1 MSTTVRPQT
10 DTTTSV
16 LDAARSLAPEITAR
30 AEEIERERRV
40 ALDLI
45 ESLTAAGCFRMMR
58 PASNGGMEL
67 DLMSVMRVV
76 EALGRADASTG
87 WTVLIGAGTWL
98 DLAGLPRTTFDEVF
112 PPDRNVIVAGVF
124 APTGS
129 AVPVEAGYHVNGR
142 WSFASGCQ
150 HAEWLYGNCIDT
162 SGEEPVLR
170 ITLFEPGQVI
180 IEDTWTVSGLCGT
193 GSHHFS
199 IHDAIIPAER
209 TYNVFAD
216 EHSVDVPMLHIPTPG
231 VLALGIA
238 AVAVGVAQG
247 ALDEVLAL
255 AADKVPLLSPSSLAG
270 NPLFQ
275 YQVADADVRLRA
287 ARSLLYAETEAA
299 WAAATAGAEL
309 TPELRARIRSAA
321 VFAVS
326 TSAAVIDRAY
336 TAGGGSSL
344 YATSPLQRRL
354 RDIHA
359 MTQHFLVKLDTL
371 TTCGAVLAG
380 ADAELTIF

>member
-1 MSTTVRPQT
+1 MSATVLPHS
-10 DTTTSV
+10 DTAMGV
-16 LDAARSLAPEITAR
+16 LDAARALAPEITAR
-30 AEEIERERRV
+30 ADEIERERRV
-40 ALDLI
+40 PLDLI
-45 ESLTAAGCFRMMR
+45 ESLAKAGCFRMMR

-87 WTVLIGAGTWL
+87 WTVLIGAGSWL
-98 DLAGLPRTTFDEVF
+98 DLAGLPRATFDEVF
-112 PPDRNVIVAGVF
+112 PPDRDVIVAGVF
-124 APTGS
+124 APSGS
-129 AVPVEAGYHVNGR
+129 AVPVKDGYHVNGR

-150 HAEWLYGNCIDT
+150 HADWLYGNCIDT

-170 ITLFEPGQVI
+170 IALFEPGQVN

-199 IHDAIIPAER
+199 IRDAIIPAER
-209 TYNVFAD
+209 TYNLFAE
-216 EHSVDVPMLHIPTPG
+216 EHSVDVPMLHIPVPG

-247 ALDEVLAL
+247 AIDEVLAL
-255 AADKVPLLSPSSLAG
+255 AADKTPLLAPSSLAA

-275 YQVADADVRLRA
+275 YRMADADVRLRA
-287 ARSLLYAETEAA
+287 ARSLLYSDAEAA
-299 WAAATAGAEL
+299 WAAATGGDEL
-309 TPELRARIRSAA
+309 TPQLRARIRSAA
-321 VFAVS
+321 VFATS
-326 TSAAVIDRAY
+326 TAAAVIDSAY

-380 ADAELTIF
+380 ADADLTIF

>member
-1 MSTTVRPQT
+1 MPTTVLPQT
-10 DTTTSV
+10 DAATSV

-30 AEEIERERRV
+30 ADEIERRRRV
-40 ALDLI
+40 PLDLI
-45 ESLTAAGCFRMMR
+45 ESLTAAGCFRTMR

-67 DLMSVMRVV
+67 DLMSVMRIV

-87 WTVLIGAGTWL
+87 WTVLIGAGAWL
-98 DLAGLPRTTFDEVF
+98 DLAGLPRATFDEVF

-129 AVPVEAGYHVNGR
+129 AVPVEDGYHVNGR

-150 HAEWLYGNCIDT
+150 HADWLYGNCIDT

-199 IHDAIIPAER
+199 IRDAIIPAER
-209 TYNVFAD
+209 TYNVFAG
-216 EHSVDVPMLHIPTPG
+216 EHSVDMPMLHIPTPG

-255 AADKVPLLSPSSLAG
+255 AGDKVPLLAPSSLAG

-299 WAAATAGAEL
+299 WAAATAGDEL

-380 ADAELTIF
+380 ADADLTIF